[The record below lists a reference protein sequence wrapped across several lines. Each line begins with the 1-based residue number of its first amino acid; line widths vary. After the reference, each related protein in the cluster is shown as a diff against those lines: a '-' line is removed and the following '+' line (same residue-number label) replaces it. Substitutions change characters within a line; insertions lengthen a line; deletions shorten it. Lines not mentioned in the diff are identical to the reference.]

1 MIKISTILYA
11 ILFSLLTNCF
21 LCFDNVLLRTVY
33 YLTFIILNLS
43 CGLLFSKSKNIR
55 LRFLHHGTTLLVSF
69 CVSVVICLLLH
80 TLAIFQII
88 NIEKSTIIHSIIYC
102 VICNFILFWN
112 GIICVYL
119 TSVQLGVKIRIV
131 GLVCGLI
138 PIANLIVLGIIISK
152 TYSEFL
158 FETEKEHIN
167 IKRKNDKI
175 CQTKYPILFV
185 HGVFF
190 RDNRLLNY
198 WGRIPKELKNNGAV
212 CFYGNH
218 QSAASVKDSGEELA
232 ERIREIVR
240 KNNCEKVN
248 IIAHSKGGLD
258 CRYAIANCDVC
269 QYVASLTTINT
280 PHRGCLFAEW
290 LLEKAPTSLKNKVS
304 IMYNNAAKI
313 IGDTKPDFVSAV
325 NDLRADN
332 CRVFDQNTP
341 TPDGIYCQ
349 SVGSV
354 MKKAS
359 SGKFPLNLSH
369 NFVKKFDGKN
379 DGLVGADSFEW
390 GNNYLLLDLPV
401 NRGISHADMI
411 DLNRENIKGFDVRE
425 FYVNLVNELK
435 EKGL

>member
-1 MIKISTILYA
+1 MILYA
-11 ILFSLLTNCF
+11 LFLSLLTNCF
-21 LCFDNVLLRTVY
+21 LFFDNVLLRTVCC
-33 YLTFIILNLS
+33 LIFIIINLL
-43 CGLLFSKSKNIR
+43 CGLLISKSKNIR

-69 CVSVVICLLLH
+69 CVSVMFCLH
-80 TLAIFQII
+80 FHALAIFQII

-102 VICNFILFWN
+102 VICNFLLFWN

-131 GLVCGLI
+131 GLLCGLI
-138 PIANLIVLGIIISK
+138 PIVNLIVLGIIISK
-152 TYSEFL
+152 TYSEVL
-158 FETEKEHIN
+158 FETEKEQMN

-175 CQTKYPILFV
+175 CQTKYPILLV

-198 WGRIPKELKNNGAV
+198 WGRIPKELEDNGAV

-218 QSAASVKDSGEELA
+218 QSATSVKDSGEELA
-232 ERIREIVR
+232 ERIIEIVR
-240 KNNCEKVN
+240 ENNCEKVN

-258 CRYAIANCDVC
+258 CRYAIAHCDVS

-290 LLEKAPTSLKNKVS
+290 LLEKAPISLKNKIS
-304 IMYNNAAKI
+304 IMYNKTAKI
-313 IGDTKPDFVSAV
+313 IGDTKPDFISAV
-325 NDLRADN
+325 TDLRADN
-332 CRVFDQNTP
+332 CKVFDQITP
-341 TPDGIYCQ
+341 VPEGIYCQ

-359 SGKFPLNLSH
+359 SGRFPLNLSH
-369 NFVKKFDGKN
+369 NFVKNFDGKN
-379 DGLVGADSFEW
+379 DGLVGADSFKW

-425 FYVNLVNELK
+425 FYVNLVHELK

>member
-1 MIKISTILYA
+1 M
-11 ILFSLLTNCF
+11 FSF
-21 LCFDNVLLRTVY
+21 FDNVLLRAVGC
-33 YLTFIILNLS
+33 LTFIILNLS
-43 CGLLFSKSKNIR
+43 CGLLISKSKNIR

-102 VICNFILFWN
+102 VICDFILFWN

-138 PIANLIVLGIIISK
+138 PIVNLIVLGIIISK

-158 FETEKEHIN
+158 FETEKEQIN
-167 IKRKNDKI
+167 IKRKNDNI

-198 WGRIPKELKNNGAV
+198 WGRNPKELKNNGAV

-232 ERIREIVR
+232 KRIREIV
-240 KNNCEKVN
+240 KENNCEKVN

-269 QYVASLTTINT
+269 QYIASLTTINT

-290 LLEKAPTSLKNKVS
+290 LLGKAPTSLKNKIS

-313 IGDTKPDFVSAV
+313 IGDTKPDFISAV

-332 CRVFDQNTP
+332 CTEFDQKTP
-341 TPDGIYCQ
+341 APDGIYCQ

-425 FYVNLVNELK
+425 FYVNLVNGLK